1 MSAQKHDPDLTALE
15 ALLTRETRAL
25 DKGQTEEAVGLLPE
39 KQALLERLEARSAEF
54 EARLPGDTALG
65 EMLTG
70 LRTKLEG
77 NGRRLARLAEAAAA
91 LATDLRRIA
100 ERHGLGGLYGK
111 TGAARQD
118 PVTRRPRIDQQ
129 V

>member
-1 MSAQKHDPDLTALE
+1 MSAQANDPDLTALE

-25 DKGQTEEAVGLLPE
+25 DKGRTEEAVGLLAE
-39 KQALLERLEARSAEF
+39 KQALLDRLDARATEF
-54 EARLPGDTALG
+54 EDRLPGDTALG
-65 EMLTG
+65 ETLQA
-70 LRTKLEG
+70 LRARLDG
-77 NGRRLARLAEAAAA
+77 NGRRLTRLAEAAAA

-118 PVTRRPRIDQQ
+118 TVAPRQRIDQE